1 MFKNMK
7 VQKSLILGFGTTIV
21 ISLAIIIS
29 SIVVMNL
36 LSKGYDEVINNHIR
50 ANELITSIRL
60 ESNIAARN
68 VRDITLI
75 PDDPNNPIMEATAR
89 ECIDNM
95 DTMFKELEKVFPLDM
110 KFLTSYENAARAWM
124 AAAPAIIDEVN
135 AGRVDKATTMVQ
147 YECTPKL
154 NEMATLAA
162 EVDGM
167 LSAAETEAI
176 AHQQSVV
183 NITCLILVIATVVA
197 TLIVI
202 LFIRQILAAILPPVA
217 QVHQALV
224 GFSKGDFNIPV
235 EFESHSELGDMC
247 HAMRESQQILSAVVE
262 DECYLMES
270 FASGNFSARTRNEAA
285 YVGRLKDVLKAMREM
300 TIDVTNTMLRIVQSA
315 DQLDVGSNQV
325 SDGAQALS
333 QGAIQQAAATEEL
346 SNAITEINEHI
357 QNSHTIAEEARDV
370 TLQAGRDMDIC
381 AAQMDDMLVAMDDIS
396 RSSSEISKIIK
407 TIEDIAFQTNILAL
421 NAAVEA
427 ARAGAAGKG
436 FAVVADEVR
445 SLAGKSAEAANNTTA
460 LIESTVSAIEHGM
473 RVANETAKSLNVVVE
488 KASVVSAKIDDI
500 AKVSEEQASAI
511 QQINTGID
519 QIASVV
525 QNNSA
530 TAEQS
535 AAASE
540 ELSSQANMV
549 KGMVSKFNLR
559 RDNGAV
565 SNTFTSRAEYS
576 AVDVEPFS
584 ASASFG
590 DKY

>member
-154 NEMATLAA
+154 NEMTTLAA

-285 YVGRLKDVLKAMREM
+285 YVGRLRDVLKAMREM
-300 TIDVTNTMLRIVQSA
+300 TIDVTNTMLRIVDSSA
-315 DQLDVGSNQV
+315 QLDLGSNQV

-333 QGAIQQAAATEEL
+333 QGATEQAAATEEL
-346 SNAITEINEHI
+346 SGTISEINEHI
-357 QNSHTIAEEARDV
+357 QKAHDMAEDAREV
-370 TLQAGRDMDIC
+370 TMKAGHDMEIC
-381 AAQMDDMLVAMDDIS
+381 SAQMSEMLIAMDDIS
-396 RSSSEISKIIK
+396 HSSSEISKIIK

-427 ARAGAAGKG
+427 ARAGVAGKG

-445 SLAGKSAEAANNTTA
+445 SLAAKSAEASQNTA
-460 LIESTVSAIEHGM
+460 DLISASMDAVAKGSKLAHATSEQMKVVAEGASAVMDKVNQISVSAEQQAESMAQI
-473 RVANETAKSLNVVVE
+473 SQNV
-488 KASVVSAKIDDI
+488 
-500 AKVSEEQASAI
+500 
-511 QQINTGID
+511 D
-519 QIASVV
+519 QIAAVV
-525 QNNSA
+525 ATNSA
-530 TAEQS
+530 TAEES

-540 ELSSQANMV
+540 ELSGQASM
-549 KGMVSKFNLR
+549 LR
-559 RDNGAV
+559 ELTRH
-565 SNTFTSRAEYS
+565 FTLRKM
-576 AVDVEPFS
+576 D
-584 ASASFG
+584 
-590 DKY
+590 

>member
-1 MFKNMK
+1 MK
-7 VQKSLILGFGTTIV
+7 VRKSLLLGFGTTII
-21 ISLAIIIS
+21 ISLSLIIS
-29 SIVVMNL
+29 SIIVMNL
-36 LSKGYDEVINNHIR
+36 LSDGYDNVINSHIR
-50 ANELITSIRL
+50 ANELITTIRL

-68 VRDITLI
+68 VRDIALI
-75 PDDPNNPIMEATAR
+75 PNDPNNPALEAVAL

-95 DTMFKELEKVFPLDM
+95 ETMFKELEQVFPLDM
-110 KFLTSYENAARAWM
+110 KFLTSYETAARAWM
-124 AAAPAIIDEVN
+124 SAAPTIINEVN
-135 AGRVDKATTMVQ
+135 AGHVEKATTMVQ

-154 NEMATLAA
+154 NEMTTLAA
-162 EVDGM
+162 EVDNM
-167 LSAAETEAI
+167 LIAAKAEAI
-176 AHQQSVV
+176 ANQQQMVV
-183 NITCLILVIATVVA
+183 ITSILMIVATVAA
-197 TLIVI
+197 TLVVM
-202 LFIRQILAAILPPVA
+202 LFIRKILASILPPVE

-235 EFESHSELGDMC
+235 EFESRSELGDMC
-247 HAMRESQQILSAVVE
+247 HAMRNSQQILTAVVE

-270 FASGNFSARTRNEAA
+270 FSSGNFSVDSRSPEV

-396 RSSSEISKIIK
+396 HSSSEISKIIK

-427 ARAGAAGKG
+427 ARAGVAGKG

-445 SLAGKSAEAANNTTA
+445 SLAAKSAEASQNTADLITASMDAVSRGAKLAKDTANQMKVA
-460 LIESTVSAIEHGM
+460 SEGASTVITK
-473 RVANETAKSLNVVVE
+473 VNQI
-488 KASVVSAKIDDI
+488 SVLA
-500 AKVSEEQASAI
+500 EEQADSMAHI
-511 QQINTGID
+511 SNSVD
-519 QIASVV
+519 QISAVV
-525 QNNSA
+525 STNSA
-530 TAEQS
+530 TAEES
-535 AAASE
+535 AAASH
-540 ELSSQANMV
+540 ELADQATIMRDLIHH
-549 KGMVSKFNLR
+549 FTLR
-559 RDNGAV
+559 
-565 SNTFTSRAEYS
+565 
-576 AVDVEPFS
+576 
-584 ASASFG
+584 
-590 DKY
+590 K

>member
-1 MFKNMK
+1 MK

-75 PDDPNNPIMEATAR
+75 PNDPNNPIMEATAR

-154 NEMATLAA
+154 NEMTTLAA

-202 LFIRQILAAILPPVA
+202 LFIRQILAAILPPVS

-285 YVGRLKDVLKAMREM
+285 YVGRLRDVLKAMREM
-300 TIDVTNTMLRIVQSA
+300 TIDVTNTMLRIVDSSA
-315 DQLDVGSNQV
+315 QLDLGSNQV

-333 QGAIQQAAATEEL
+333 QGATEQAAATEEL
-346 SNAITEINEHI
+346 SGTISEINEHI
-357 QNSHTIAEEARDV
+357 QKAHDMAEDAREV
-370 TLQAGRDMDIC
+370 TMKAGHDMEIC
-381 AAQMDDMLVAMDDIS
+381 SAQMSEMLIAMDDIS
-396 RSSSEISKIIK
+396 HSSSEISKIIK

-427 ARAGAAGKG
+427 ARAGVAGKG

-445 SLAGKSAEAANNTTA
+445 SLAAKSAEASQNTA
-460 LIESTVSAIEHGM
+460 DLISASMDAVAKGSKLAHATSEQMKVVAEGASAVMDKVNQISVSAEQQAESMAQI
-473 RVANETAKSLNVVVE
+473 SQNV
-488 KASVVSAKIDDI
+488 
-500 AKVSEEQASAI
+500 
-511 QQINTGID
+511 D
-519 QIASVV
+519 QIAAVV
-525 QNNSA
+525 ATNSA
-530 TAEQS
+530 TAEES

-540 ELSSQANMV
+540 ELSGQASM
-549 KGMVSKFNLR
+549 LR
-559 RDNGAV
+559 ELTRH
-565 SNTFTSRAEYS
+565 FTLRKM
-576 AVDVEPFS
+576 D
-584 ASASFG
+584 
-590 DKY
+590 

>member
-7 VQKSLILGFGTTIV
+7 VSKSLILGFGTTIV

-29 SIVVMNL
+29 NIVIMNL
-36 LSKGYDEVINNHIR
+36 ISKGYTDVINNHIR

-68 VRDITLI
+68 VRDIALI
-75 PDDPNNPIMEATAR
+75 PDDPNNPALEAVAL

-95 DTMFKELEKVFPLDM
+95 ETMFKELEQVFPLDM
-110 KFLTSYENAARAWM
+110 KFLTSYKTAAQAWM
-124 AAAPAIIDEVN
+124 SAAPAIIDEVN

-154 NEMATLAA
+154 NEMTALAA
-162 EVDGM
+162 EVDTM
-167 LSAAETEAI
+167 LSAAEAEAI
-176 AHQQSVV
+176 AHQQTVV
-183 NITCLILVIATVVA
+183 NITCLILVIVTIAA
-197 TLIVI
+197 TLIVV
-202 LFIRQILAAILPPVA
+202 LFIRQILASILPPVE

-235 EFESHSELGDMC
+235 EFESRSELGDMC
-247 HAMRESQQILSAVVE
+247 HAMRNSQQILTAVVE

-270 FASGNFSARTRNEAA
+270 FAQGNFSARTRNEAS
-285 YVGRLKDVLKAMREM
+285 YVGRLKDVLNAMREM
-300 TIDVTNTMLRIVQSA
+300 TIDVTNTMLRIVESA
-315 DQLDVGSNQV
+315 DQLDVGSTQV

-333 QGAIQQAAATEEL
+333 QGAIEQAAATEEL
-346 SNAITEINEHI
+346 SNAITEINTHI
-357 QNSHTIAEEARDV
+357 QTSHDMAEEARDV

-427 ARAGAAGKG
+427 ARAGVAGKG

-445 SLAGKSAEAANNTTA
+445 SLAAKSAEASQNTADLITASMDAVSRGAKLAKDTANQMKVA
-460 LIESTVSAIEHGM
+460 SEGASTVITK
-473 RVANETAKSLNVVVE
+473 VNQI
-488 KASVVSAKIDDI
+488 SVLA
-500 AKVSEEQASAI
+500 EEQADSMSHI
-511 QQINTGID
+511 SHSVE
-519 QIASVV
+519 QIAAVV
-525 QNNSA
+525 ATNSA
-530 TAEQS
+530 TAEES

-540 ELSSQANMV
+540 ELSGQAAM
-549 KGMVSKFNLR
+549 LR
-559 RDNGAV
+559 ELTRH
-565 SNTFTSRAEYS
+565 FTLRKM
-576 AVDVEPFS
+576 D
-584 ASASFG
+584 
-590 DKY
+590 

>member
-1 MFKNMK
+1 MK

-21 ISLAIIIS
+21 ISLSIIIS

-36 LSKGYDEVINNHIR
+36 LSKGYDKVINNHIR

-75 PDDPNNPIMEATAR
+75 PDDPNNPAMEATAR

-95 DTMFKELEKVFPLDM
+95 EIMFKELEKVFPLDR

-124 AAAPAIIDEVN
+124 ASAPAIIDEVN
-135 AGRVDKATTMVQ
+135 AGRVSKAITMVQ

-154 NEMATLAA
+154 NEMTALAA
-162 EVDGM
+162 EVDNM
-167 LSAAETEAI
+167 LSAAEAEAI
-176 AHQQSVV
+176 AHQQTVV
-183 NITCLILVIATVVA
+183 NITCIILIIATVVA

-217 QVHQALV
+217 QVHEALI

-235 EFESHSELGDMC
+235 TFESRSELGDMC
-247 HAMRESQQILSAVVE
+247 HAMRESQQILSTVVE

-285 YVGRLKDVLKAMREM
+285 YVGRLKDVLKSMREM
-300 TIDVTNTMLRIVQSA
+300 TIDVTNTMLRIVDSSA
-315 DQLDVGSNQV
+315 QLDVGSNQV

-333 QGAIQQAAATEEL
+333 QGATEQAAATEEL
-346 SNAITEINEHI
+346 SGTISEINEHI
-357 QNSHTIAEEARDV
+357 QKSHDMAEDAREV
-370 TLQAGRDMDIC
+370 TMQAGRDMEIC
-381 AAQMDDMLVAMDDIS
+381 SAQMAEMLIAMDDIS
-396 RSSSEISKIIK
+396 HSSSEIGKIIK

-427 ARAGAAGKG
+427 ARAGVAGKG

-445 SLAGKSAEAANNTTA
+445 SLAAKSAEASQNTAA
-460 LIESTVSAIEHGM
+460 LISASMNAVSKGSKLAHATSEQLKV
-473 RVANETAKSLNVVVE
+473 VAEG
-488 KASVVSAKIDDI
+488 
-500 AKVSEEQASAI
+500 ASAVMDKVNQI
-511 QQINTGID
+511 SASAEQQAESMAQISQNVD
-519 QIASVV
+519 QIAAVV
-525 QNNSA
+525 ATNSA
-530 TAEQS
+530 TAEES

-540 ELSSQANMV
+540 ELSGQAAM
-549 KGMVSKFNLR
+549 LR
-559 RDNGAV
+559 ELTRH
-565 SNTFTSRAEYS
+565 FTLRKM
-576 AVDVEPFS
+576 D
-584 ASASFG
+584 
-590 DKY
+590 

>member
-1 MFKNMK
+1 MK

-154 NEMATLAA
+154 NEMTTLAA

-285 YVGRLKDVLKAMREM
+285 YVGRLRDVLKAMREM
-300 TIDVTNTMLRIVQSA
+300 TIDVTNTMLRIVDSSA
-315 DQLDVGSNQV
+315 QLDLGSNQV

-333 QGAIQQAAATEEL
+333 QGATEQAAATEEL
-346 SNAITEINEHI
+346 SGTISEINEHI
-357 QNSHTIAEEARDV
+357 QKAHDMAEDAREV
-370 TLQAGRDMDIC
+370 TMKAGHDMEIC
-381 AAQMDDMLVAMDDIS
+381 SAQMSEMLIAMDDIS
-396 RSSSEISKIIK
+396 HSSSEISKIIK

-427 ARAGAAGKG
+427 ARAGVAGKG

-445 SLAGKSAEAANNTTA
+445 SLAAKSAEASQNTA
-460 LIESTVSAIEHGM
+460 DLISASMDAVAKGSKLAHATSEQMKVVAEGASAVMDKVNQISVSAEQQAESMAQI
-473 RVANETAKSLNVVVE
+473 SQNV
-488 KASVVSAKIDDI
+488 
-500 AKVSEEQASAI
+500 
-511 QQINTGID
+511 D
-519 QIASVV
+519 QIAAVV
-525 QNNSA
+525 ATNSA
-530 TAEQS
+530 TAEES

-540 ELSSQANMV
+540 ELSGQASM
-549 KGMVSKFNLR
+549 LR
-559 RDNGAV
+559 ELTRH
-565 SNTFTSRAEYS
+565 FTLRKM
-576 AVDVEPFS
+576 D
-584 ASASFG
+584 
-590 DKY
+590 